1 MITEIDIDKLNVGAL
16 IKRCEHL
23 TEEKEKTEKK
33 IVEFLNNKFD
43 EKFIIDIIRNRG
55 LSEKEKMNILLEED
69 K

>member
-16 IKRCEHL
+16 IKRCEYL